1 MGSSNAVKHNIYSA
15 TWESRVE
22 ILWSD
27 LKHCVRGFSRS
38 PGFTLIAVLSLALGI
53 GANTAIFTLIKQVL
67 LANLPVRDPQ
77 QLVTFG
83 KSTSGGVQGGVDLG
97 TSDLFPYDFA
107 RQLEADP
114 GPFQSVA
121 AYTSFSPRVSLSLPN
136 TATALQIPAN
146 LVSGNFFSVLGAEP
160 LLGRAIARSDADAP
174 DRSAVAVISY
184 HLWQQSFSSDPAIL
198 GKSIS
203 LNATPF
209 TVVGVMPAEFHG
221 IQQELE
227 PAEIWV
233 PITMVREIVLQ
244 PGFLDPRSVYFLH
257 MVARRSGQSQL
268 AAGQAWLDRQ
278 IRDYI
283 RAGEGH
289 AITAARQQEIERI
302 TVRLVSGAHGVS
314 RLRSQYG
321 DSLTILMAIVAVVLL
336 IACANLANF
345 LLARAIARQRETIT
359 RLALGSSHGRIIRQ
373 RMLEALLLSLAGG
386 LLGLGLAFTATRA
399 LIAFVAQ
406 GATYIPLDASPDSAI
421 LLFTL
426 GVSIFAGLLFGL
438 APALHVARASATP
451 AMNAT
456 TRTAAGSGGRTSRWW
471 PKALVTSQIVFCLLL
486 LVGAGLFLRTLRNL
500 QNQDFGFERT
510 HLLIADFSPD
520 LAGYKPAQIP
530 ALNQRVLERL
540 SVIPGVRSAAL
551 AGSPPISFGTWNS
564 TIALSGYTPG
574 PKEDMGAVLNR
585 VSGQYFE
592 TAGIS
597 IVAGRPLSPADTA
610 NSMKVAVV
618 NETIARKFFPNG
630 DAVGHTVK
638 VDDDSVEGPWQI
650 VGIASDTKSG
660 NPRED
665 PYRMVYLPVAQILGK
680 HGEGIQD
687 SFANAILLR
696 TVGDPAS
703 TIAGLRSAITG
714 MDPNLPILQVRTMHD
729 HLQTFTSQETLVS
742 RLTAIFALL
751 AVLLAAI
758 GLYGV
763 MSFNVVR
770 RSNEIGIR
778 IALGATG
785 GGVQWMVLRESLAL
799 LTAGLVLGIPIA
811 LGAARLIRTQLY
823 RMSPFDPTIFIA
835 AAAGITA
842 VTVLSAW
849 LPARRAAAV
858 DPVVSLRCE

>member
-1 MGSSNAVKHNIYSA
+1 MS
-15 TWESRVE
+15 
-22 ILWSD
+22 
-27 LKHCVRGFSRS
+27 VR
-38 PGFTLIAVLSLALGI
+38 
-53 GANTAIFTLIKQVL
+53 
-67 LANLPVRDPQ
+67 
-77 QLVTFG
+77 
-83 KSTSGGVQGGVDLG
+83 
-97 TSDLFPYDFA
+97 
-107 RQLEADP
+107 
-114 GPFQSVA
+114 
-121 AYTSFSPRVSLSLPN
+121 LPN
-136 TATALQIPAN
+136 TAAALQIPAN

-233 PITMVREIVLQ
+233 PITMVREIFLQ
-244 PGFLDPRSVYFLH
+244 PGFLEPRSVYFLH
-257 MVARRSGQSQL
+257 MVARQSGQSQL

-278 IRDYI
+278 IRDYV

-289 AITAARQQEIERI
+289 AIAAARQQEIERI

-373 RMLEALLLSLAGG
+373 RMLEALLLSLSGG

-406 GATYIPLDASPDSAI
+406 GATYVPLDASPDSAI

-438 APALHVARASATP
+438 APALHVARASAMP

-510 HLLIADFSPD
+510 HLLIADFAPD

-540 SVIPGVRSAAL
+540 SAIPGVRSAAL
-551 AGSPPISFGTWNS
+551 AGSPPISFGTWTS
-564 TIALSGYTPG
+564 SISLSGYTPG
-574 PKEDMGAVLNR
+574 PKEDMGSVLNR

-597 IVAGRPLSPADTA
+597 IVAGRPISPADTA
-610 NSMKVAVV
+610 NGMKVAVV

-630 DAVGHTVK
+630 DAVGRTVK
-638 VDDDSVEGPWQI
+638 IDIDTVEGPWQI

-665 PYRMVYLPVAQILGK
+665 PYRMVYLPLAQILGK
-680 HGEGIQD
+680 NGEGIQD
-687 SFANAILLR
+687 SFADAILLR

-703 TIAGLRSAITG
+703 TINELRSAIAG
-714 MDPNLPILQVRTMHD
+714 IDPNLPILQVRTMHD

-835 AAAGITA
+835 ATASITA